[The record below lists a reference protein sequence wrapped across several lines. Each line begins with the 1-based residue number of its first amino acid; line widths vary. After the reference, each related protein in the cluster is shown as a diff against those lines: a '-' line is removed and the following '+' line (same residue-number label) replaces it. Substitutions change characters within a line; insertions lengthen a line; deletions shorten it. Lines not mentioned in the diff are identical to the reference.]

1 MYVNNRR
8 LLYHMLVL
16 CVIFG
21 MWSCATPMAPTG
33 GPQDKSGP
41 VIHNTIPESGTVN
54 FDGNSFEFY
63 FDEFV
68 NRNNARNAITVEP
81 DLGIGYDVSW
91 KRKMMRIEFE
101 DDFPDSTTVIIKL
114 GTEITDTRNNKMSKP
129 ITLAVSTGDEIDSGE
144 IMGRVRLA
152 ENGEPAEDQRVL
164 LYRQPFDLTSR
175 ATYQAQTD
183 TGGTFNFTYLAE
195 GNYKALIVDDR
206 NRNKTWDKANE
217 TAFPFY
223 QETISL
229 QKSSSDTLDVVYIA
243 QPDTIKPVLQ
253 GVGLFSQNRIRLR
266 FSENI
271 TTDKDVRF
279 NIADS
284 LENAYT
290 TAYPLYVSEN
300 DPFVLFA
307 HSEAPLLED
316 VSYQIDPQGVT
327 DLSGN
332 APDSGFVEFTGTAQE
347 DTTKQRIIGRDMDK
361 DLLVNDPITIV
372 YAAPISQPEIIDS
385 LVVIEGEIDFD
396 DWPEVQ
402 TNGNRLTIS
411 PQGDW
416 IEGVDYQF
424 LAWNPVTLRRQL
436 FEPNIWDSTEFGDI
450 DIRILD
456 ADSTQTQVISLED
469 PAGRIVRSQ
478 NFSQQI
484 TITDLPPV
492 SYTLKIFRDENGDQ
506 EWNMGSVTPYKKPEK
521 YYVQQNINVQVGFTS
536 EVQISF
542 D

>member
-1 MYVNNRR
+1 
-8 LLYHMLVL
+8 
-16 CVIFG
+16 
-21 MWSCATPMAPTG
+21 MAPTG

-41 VIHNTIPESGTVN
+41 VVQNMIPESGTVN

-101 DDFPDSTTVIIKL
+101 DEFPDSTTVIIKL

-152 ENGEPAEDQRVL
+152 ENGEPAEDRRVL
-164 LYRQPFDLTSR
+164 LYRQPFDLSSR

-195 GNYKALIVDDR
+195 GSYKALIVDDR
-206 NRNKTWDKANE
+206 NRNKTWDTENE

-307 HSEAPLLED
+307 HSEDPLLED

-332 APDSGFVEFTGTAQE
+332 APDSGYVEFTGTAQE
-347 DTTKQRIIGRDMDK
+347 DTTKQRIIGREMEK

-402 TNGNRLTIS
+402 TDGNRLTIS

-456 ADSTQTQVISLED
+456 ADSTQTHVISLED

-492 SYTLKIFRDENGDQ
+492 SYTLKIFRDENGDE
-506 EWNMGSVTPYKKPEK
+506 EWNMGSVTPYQKPEK

>member
-1 MYVNNRR
+1 MYVNIRR

-21 MWSCATPMAPTG
+21 MWSCATPIAPTG

-41 VIHNTIPESGTVN
+41 VIQNTIPSSGTVN

-81 DLGIGYDVSW
+81 DLGIGYDISW

-152 ENGEPAEDQRVL
+152 ENGEPAEDKRVL

-195 GNYKALIVDDR
+195 GSYKALIVDDR
-206 NRNKTWDKANE
+206 NRNKTWDEENE
-217 TAFPFY
+217 TSFPFY

-271 TTDKDVRF
+271 TTDKEVRF

-290 TAYPLYVSEN
+290 KAYPLYISEN

-307 HSEAPLLED
+307 HSEDPLLED
-316 VSYQIDPQGVT
+316 VRYQIDPQGVR

-332 APDSGFVEFTGTAQE
+332 APDSGYVEFTGTAQE
-347 DTTKQRIIGRDMDK
+347 DTTKQRIIGREMEK

-372 YAAPISQPEIIDS
+372 YTAPISQPEIIDS

-402 TNGNRLTIS
+402 TDGNRLTIS

-424 LAWNPVTLRRQL
+424 LAWNPITLRRQL

-456 ADSTQTQVISLED
+456 ADSTQTHVISLED
-469 PAGRIVRSQ
+469 PTGRIVRSMD
-478 NFSQQI
+478 FSQQI

-506 EWNMGSVTPYKKPEK
+506 EWNMGSVIPYQKPEK

>member
-16 CVIFG
+16 CLIFG
-21 MWSCATPMAPTG
+21 IWSCATPIAPTG

-41 VIHNTIPESGTVN
+41 VIQNTIPESGTVN
-54 FDGNSFEFY
+54 YDGNSFEFY

-101 DDFPDSTTVIIKL
+101 SDFPDSTTVIIKL
-114 GTEITDTRNNKMSKP
+114 GTEITDTRNNKMSEP
-129 ITLAVSTGDEIDSGE
+129 VTLAVSTGDEIDSGE
-144 IMGRVRLA
+144 IMGRIRLA
-152 ENGEPAEDQRVL
+152 STGEPAEDRRVL

-206 NRNKTWDKANE
+206 NRNKTWDTENE

-223 QETISL
+223 RETISL

-253 GVGLFSQNRIRLR
+253 GVGLFSQNRMRLR

-271 TTDKDVRF
+271 ATDNDARF
-279 NIADS
+279 NITDS
-284 LENAYT
+284 LDNAYT

-307 HSEAPLLED
+307 HSEEPLLED
-316 VSYQIDPQGVT
+316 VRYKIDPQGVT

-332 APDSGFVEFTGTAQE
+332 VPDSGFVEFTGTAQE
-347 DTTKQRIIGRDMDK
+347 DTTKQRIIGRDTEK
-361 DLLVNDPITIV
+361 DLLVSDPITIV
-372 YAAPISQPEIIDS
+372 YAAPITGPEIIDS
-385 LVVIEGEIDFD
+385 LVVIEGDIDFD

-402 TNGNRLTIS
+402 TDRNRLVIS

-450 DIRILD
+450 DIRVLD
-456 ADSTQTQVISLED
+456 ADSTQTHIVSLED
-469 PAGRIVRSQ
+469 PAGRIVRSL
-478 NFSQQI
+478 NFSQQL

-492 SYTLKIFRDENGDQ
+492 TYTLKIFRDENGDQ
-506 EWNMGSVTPYKKPEK
+506 EWNIGNVTPYQKPEK

-542 D
+542 E

>member
-41 VIHNTIPESGTVN
+41 VVQNTIPESGTVN
-54 FDGNSFEFY
+54 FNGNSFEFY

-101 DDFPDSTTVIIKL
+101 DEFPDSTTVIIKL

-152 ENGEPAEDQRVL
+152 ENGEPAEDRRVL
-164 LYRQPFDLTSR
+164 LYRQPFDLSSR

-195 GNYKALIVDDR
+195 GSYKALIVDDR
-206 NRNKTWDKANE
+206 NRNKTWDTENE

-300 DPFVLFA
+300 DPFVLLA
-307 HSEAPLLED
+307 HSEDPLLED

-332 APDSGFVEFTGTAQE
+332 APDSGYVEFTGTAQE
-347 DTTKQRIIGRDMDK
+347 DTTKQRIIGREMEK

-402 TNGNRLTIS
+402 TDGNRLTIS

-456 ADSTQTQVISLED
+456 ADSTQTHVISLED

-492 SYTLKIFRDENGDQ
+492 SYTLKIFRDENGDE
-506 EWNMGSVTPYKKPEK
+506 EWNMGSVTPYQKPEK